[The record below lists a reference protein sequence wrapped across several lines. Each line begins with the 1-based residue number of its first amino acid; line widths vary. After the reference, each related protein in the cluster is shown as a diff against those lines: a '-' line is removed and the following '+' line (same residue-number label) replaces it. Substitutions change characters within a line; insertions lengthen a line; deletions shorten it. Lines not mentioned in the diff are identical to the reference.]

1 MRRQFPVALVAALFF
16 SGWYYYHEAH
26 PCIVPLSYSLGSIDE
41 RFGIDTET
49 VKKLTQEAE
58 AIWED
63 ALGRQLFTYTEDAD
77 FKIDFVYDER
87 QARSE
92 SAEAVKAALDKKEN
106 ASKSINEEYE
116 RLLAEY
122 NKIKESYEAKVASYN
137 GRLETFNQT
146 VDRYNQSGGAPQTE
160 FEALQKTEQSLKAE
174 ERTLA
179 AEAKKLTDLAAN
191 LNEVSAQGNSII
203 SEYNQGVVQ
212 YNQTYT
218 GGEEFTQGEY
228 NGNSIEI
235 YHFKDQTELRNVL
248 VHEFGHAIGL
258 PHVEGAQSIMYY
270 LMNEQPA
277 TSELSDSD
285 LAALGSVCKPNDD
298 SSTRFHKL
306 FSSLFSKLHL
316 I

>member
-1 MRRQFPVALVAALFF
+1 MRRQFLAALIVALFF

-26 PCIVPLSYSLGSIDE
+26 PCIVPLPYALGSIDE
-41 RFGIDTET
+41 RFGINTET
-49 VKKLTQEAE
+49 AQRLAEEAT
-58 AIWED
+58 AVWES
-63 ALGRQLFTYTEDAD
+63 ALGRQLFTYTENAN

-92 SAEAVKAALDKKEN
+92 SAEAVKAALDQKEN

-137 GRLETFNQT
+137 GRLETFNRT
-146 VDRYNQSGGAPQTE
+146 VDRYNQSGGAPQAEYET
-160 FEALQKTEQSLKAE
+160 LQKTERGLKAE
-174 ERTLA
+174 EATLA
-179 AEAKKLTDLAAN
+179 TEAKNLTTLASN
-191 LNEVSAQGNSII
+191 LNAVSEEGNNII
-203 SEYNQGVVQ
+203 SEYNEGVVQ

-228 NGNSIEI
+228 NGTSIEI

-248 VHEFGHAIGL
+248 IHEFGHAIGL
-258 PHVEGAQSIMYY
+258 PHVEGRQSIMYY
-270 LMNEQPA
+270 LMDEQPA
-277 TSELSDSD
+277 TSELSNND
-285 LAALGSVCKPNDD
+285 LAALSRVCKPNDD
-298 SSTRFHKL
+298 SSTRFHHL